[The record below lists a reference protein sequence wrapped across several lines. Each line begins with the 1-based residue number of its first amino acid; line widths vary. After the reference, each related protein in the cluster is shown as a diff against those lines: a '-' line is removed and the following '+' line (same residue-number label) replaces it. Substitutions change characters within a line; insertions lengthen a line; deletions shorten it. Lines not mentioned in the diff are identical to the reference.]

1 MFESLLLHIV
11 PISIGIIVALIAIG
25 TFLSASFVSASP
37 GEIKVISGPK
47 GQRVIHGKTG
57 WKIPLLERVDKMTAE
72 MVSID
77 ARTSDFVPTNDF
89 INVKVDA
96 AVKVRIGTEKP
107 ELFKA
112 ATRNFLYKSTEV
124 MADEVRDTLEGHL
137 RAIIGQMELKEIIQD
152 RATFSEKVQENAT
165 KDLEEMGLEIVAF
178 NVQSVTD
185 ENGVI
190 QNLGIDNTEKIRKD
204 AAKAKAIAVQEI
216 AEQQAKSDKAA
227 NDARVMADL
236 EIAQK
241 NNELEIRKAELRVNA
256 EIKKAKA
263 DASYEIEQENQ
274 RKEIEKQRA
283 EANIVKQEKEAE
295 VKEREVRVKE
305 QTLEAEIK
313 KQAEAEKYQ
322 REQLAQA
329 ARIERE
335 QKAEAEKY
343 EAVQQAEA
351 LKAKAEAGK
360 YAAEQEAISI
370 KVKGE
375 AEAEAIRLK
384 LNAEAEGLDKKAEA
398 MLKMKEAAVVEMLV
412 KVLPDIAKAVAE
424 PLKNV
429 NSITMYGEGNSGKM
443 VGDIMTSLDK
453 VTNGLGIDVRDLI
466 KATLTGKAIGS
477 SIQQPQLVLP
487 EAGDSVTSE
496 VEELTEVPVTE
507 VVSKKH
513 NLKEDK

>member
-11 PISIGIIVALIAIG
+11 PISIGVIVALIAIG

-204 AAKAKAIAVQEI
+204 AAKAKAVAVQEI
-216 AEQQAKSDKAA
+216 AEQQARSDKAA

-429 NSITMYGEGNSGKM
+429 DSITMYGEGNSGKM

-487 EAGDSVTSE
+487 EAGDSVTSQ

-513 NLKEDK
+513 LKDKK

>member
-1 MFESLLLHIV
+1 MFNSLLPHII

-204 AAKAKAIAVQEI
+204 AAKAKAVAVQEI
-216 AEQQAKSDKAA
+216 AEQQARSDKAA
-227 NDARVMADL
+227 NDARVAADL

-241 NNELEIRKAELRVNA
+241 KNELEIRQSELKVEA
-256 EIKKAKA
+256 EIKKARA

-351 LKAKAEAGK
+351 LKAKAEASK

-429 NSITMYGEGNSGKM
+429 DSITMYGEGNSGKM

-487 EAGDSVTSE
+487 EAGDSVTSQ
-496 VEELTEVPVTE
+496 VENVTEVPITE
-507 VVSKKH
+507 VISKKH

>member
-1 MFESLLLHIV
+1 MFNSLLPHII

-204 AAKAKAIAVQEI
+204 AAKAKAVAVQEI
-216 AEQQAKSDKAA
+216 AEQQARSDKAA
-227 NDARVMADL
+227 NDARVAADL

-241 NNELEIRKAELRVNA
+241 KNELEIRQSELKVEA
-256 EIKKAKA
+256 EIKKARA

-351 LKAKAEAGK
+351 LKAKAEASK

-429 NSITMYGEGNSGKM
+429 DSITMYGEGNSGKM

-496 VEELTEVPVTE
+496 VEEVPITE

-513 NLKEDK
+513 NLKDKK

>member
-11 PISIGIIVALIAIG
+11 PISIGVIVALIAIG

-204 AAKAKAIAVQEI
+204 AAKAKAVAVQEI
-216 AEQQAKSDKAA
+216 AEQQARSDKAA
-227 NDARVMADL
+227 NDARVAADL

-241 NNELEIRKAELRVNA
+241 KNELEIRQSELKVEA
-256 EIKKAKA
+256 EIKKARA

-351 LKAKAEAGK
+351 LKAKAEASK

-429 NSITMYGEGNSGKM
+429 DSITMYGEGNSGKM

-487 EAGDSVTSE
+487 EAGDSVTST
-496 VEELTEVPVTE
+496 VEDVTEVPITE
-507 VVSKKH
+507 VVSKKP
-513 NLKEDK
+513 LKDKK

>member
-1 MFESLLLHIV
+1 MLDNLFSFTT
-11 PISIGIIVALIAIG
+11 ISIIVGIVFIILFIV
-25 TFLSASFVSASP
+25 FSFVSASP
-37 GEIKVISGPK
+37 GEIKVISGPR

-57 WKIPLLERVDKMTAE
+57 WKVPLLERVDRMTAE

-77 ARTSDFVPTNDF
+77 AKTSDYVPTNDF

-96 AVKVRIGTEKP
+96 AVKVRIGTDKP

-112 ATRNFLYKSTEV
+112 ATRNFLYKSTDV

-178 NVQSVTD
+178 NVQSVVD
-185 ENGVI
+185 EKGVI
-190 QNLGIDNTEKIRKD
+190 ENLGIDNTEKIRKD

-227 NDARVMADL
+227 NDARIAADL
-236 EIAQK
+236 EIAQR
-241 NNELEIRKAELRVNA
+241 NNELAIKQSELKVEA
-256 EIKKAKA
+256 EIKRAKA
-263 DASYEIEQENQ
+263 DSSYFIEQETQ
-274 RKEIEKQRA
+274 RKEIERQRA

-305 QTLEAEIK
+305 QTLNAEIK
-313 KQAEAEKYQ
+313 KQADAEKYQ
-322 REQLAQA
+322 REQQAQA

-335 QKAEAEKY
+335 QKAQAEKY
-343 EAVQQAEA
+343 EAIQQAEA
-351 LKAKAEAGK
+351 LKAKAEATK
-360 YAAEQEAISI
+360 FAAEQDAIAI

-375 AEAEAIRLK
+375 AEAETIRLK
-384 LNAEAEGLDKKAEA
+384 LNAEAEGLEKKAEA

-429 NSITMYGEGNSGKM
+429 DSITMYGEGNSGKM

-477 SIQQPQLVLP
+477 SINTLP
-487 EAGDSVTSE
+487 IENKTVEDDTFIDE
-496 VEELTEVPVTE
+496 VI
-507 VVSKKH
+507 SKA
-513 NLKEDK
+513 